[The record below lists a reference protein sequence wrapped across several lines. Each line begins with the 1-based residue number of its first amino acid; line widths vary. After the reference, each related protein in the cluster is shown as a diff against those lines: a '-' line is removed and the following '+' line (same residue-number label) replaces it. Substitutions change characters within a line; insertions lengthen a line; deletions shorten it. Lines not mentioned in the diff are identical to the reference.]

1 MLRSAVL
8 RYAGLV
14 VIGLTLA
21 IAAAP
26 AMAQVTPAPSTSPT
40 VPPADRPAAPADRP
54 APVDKT
60 TTGMLEGSVK
70 KVDPGA
76 NQVQVSSGLFGILGK
91 TLEVTSDTQIQMEG
105 RQATLADIREGS
117 KVKASY
123 ETRDGKNVA
132 RRIEVM
138 PAGDAEK
145 GMSGTAPSRTPG
157 KGY

>member
-14 VIGLTLA
+14 VIALTMA
-21 IAAAP
+21 IAAGP

-40 VPPADRPAAPADRP
+40 IPPADRPAAPADRP
-54 APVDKT
+54 ASVDKT
-60 TTGMLEGSVK
+60 TTGMVEGSVK

-105 RQATLADIREGS
+105 RQATLADLREGS

-138 PAGDAEK
+138 PAQEADK
-145 GMSGTAPSRTPG
+145 GTTGRTPG